1 MEATNDIRKVISNMV
16 KLVMER
22 EITWESLESILVDMS
37 STLAKS
43 KQVIKVLIHE
53 LKVFDEKCLNGVVE
67 NDINSIGIDA
77 LEAENIVTKPY
88 DCNEEVPIV
97 EHSDKPMME
106 DFEEDNDCERK
117 TFEIIE
123 NDISNDSETDESNE
137 SLSGD
142 NDKVVEELEN
152 EFYVFIGDK
161 NETNAKRE
169 AHEINEPTK
178 KIQNSTN
185 AFECS
190 ICFKNVTTKHNLK
203 LHRRIHTQEKPFQCK
218 SCSRYFARLHTLKK
232 HEMIHTGEKPF
243 KCKTCSKY
251 FTVSSNLIRHERI
264 HTGEKPFQCQE
275 CGKYFRHKSALC
287 VHERIHT
294 GEKPYEC
301 KHCQKCFG
309 RKGHLKAH
317 ERIHTGEKPY
327 RCKYCQKS
335 FANQGSS
342 MKHERIHTKEK
353 PYNCETCRKSFTE
366 SGQLKRHKKTHTR
379 KEPL

>member
-67 NDINSIGIDA
+67 NDTNSIGIDA

-137 SLSGD
+137 SLSAD

-161 NETNAKRE
+161 NEAYSKRE
-169 AHEINEPTK
+169 AHDINEPTK
-178 KIQNSTN
+178 KIQKSAN

-190 ICFKNVTTKHNLK
+190 ICLKNFTTKRSLK
-203 LHRRIHTQEKPFQCK
+203 FHRR
-218 SCSRYFARLHTLKK
+218 
-232 HEMIHTGEKPF
+232 IHTGEKPF
-243 KCKTCSKY
+243 KCKTCSKS
-251 FTVSSNLIRHERI
+251 FTRLDILKKHERI
-264 HTGEKPFQCQE
+264 HTGEKPFKCKT
-275 CGKYFRHKSALC
+275 CSKSFSVSSTLIRH
-287 VHERIHT
+287 ETIHT
-294 GEKPYEC
+294 GEKPFQC
-301 KHCQKCFG
+301 KKC
-309 RKGHLKAH
+309 
-317 ERIHTGEKPY
+317 E
-327 RCKYCQKS
+327 
-335 FANQGSS
+335 
-342 MKHERIHTKEK
+342 
-353 PYNCETCRKSFTE
+353 KSFTR
-366 SGQLKRHKKTHTR
+366 SAYLKIHERLHSEDKPYKCKFCEKSYIQINSLKKHETIHS
-379 KEPL
+379 